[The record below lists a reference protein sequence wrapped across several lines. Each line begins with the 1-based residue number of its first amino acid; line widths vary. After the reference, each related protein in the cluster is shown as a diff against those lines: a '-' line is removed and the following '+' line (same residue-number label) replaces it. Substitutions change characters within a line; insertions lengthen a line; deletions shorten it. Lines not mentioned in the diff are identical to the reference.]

1 AIQRA
6 WPPTRI
12 VWIIGKVEHGLMAG
26 LEGVEFA
33 VLDKAR
39 GARGYL
45 DLKRQLENRHF
56 PVLLHMHASM
66 RANAASRMA
75 SADLRIGFDRA
86 RARDFQ
92 WAFCNRRIAPRPGA
106 HVMEGL
112 LQFVEALGIEPGPP
126 RRDIPPSEADTA

>member
-1 AIQRA
+1 MPAPLIDHIPSELCIVRLSAIGDTCHTVPAIRAIQRA

-75 SADLRIGFDRA
+75 SADLRIGF
-86 RARDFQ
+86 
-92 WAFCNRRIAPRPGA
+92 
-106 HVMEGL
+106 
-112 LQFVEALGIEPGPP
+112 
-126 RRDIPPSEADTA
+126 